1 MVYNLEIAGF
11 NSLANRVLFWVL
23 FRKPFPKGEL
33 CLLQHLGIHL
43 NISLPLKQKD
53 VATISQEAATNV
65 FTHRG
70 GAIQMRY
77 HGPFLRF
84 FFPQVTSLS
93 STGANVHLLALQGED
108 HVIDAHSITAK
119 VCAQQPCL
127 RVGDIEGLESLAELV
142 SCSNR
147 SQQAGKVH
155 STTKHCSHSGLWW
168 HWLGGLLCLG

>member
-1 MVYNLEIAGF
+1 MYQIPTPILQRPT
-11 NSLANRVLFWVL
+11 SLRLQTLFQ
-23 FRKPFPKGEL
+23 GSNY
-33 CLLQHLGIHL
+33 L
-43 NISLPLKQKD
+43 NPALPLSQRD
-53 VATISQEAATNV
+53 AAAISQETATNV

-155 STTKHCSHSGLWW
+155 STTKHCSHSGL
-168 HWLGGLLCLG
+168 